1 MRLGGTPGGTTVPGA
16 CVRCAERA
24 GLEGEMGRDGEGGL
38 WMAWAG
44 GGKEVRFTAGRCYRI
59 WTGTPFWAGPSHHDC
74 IMMSGINFPTS

>member
-1 MRLGGTPGGTTVPGA
+1 
-16 CVRCAERA
+16 
-24 GLEGEMGRDGEGGL
+24 MGRDGEGGL

-44 GGKEVRFTAGRCYRI
+44 GGKEVRFTAGQCYRI